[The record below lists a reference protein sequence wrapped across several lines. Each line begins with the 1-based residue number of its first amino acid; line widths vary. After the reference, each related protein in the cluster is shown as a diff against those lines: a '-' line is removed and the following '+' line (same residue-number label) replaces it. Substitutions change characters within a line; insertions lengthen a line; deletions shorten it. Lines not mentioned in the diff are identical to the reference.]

1 MSWGLNERSIPP
13 RVVYP
18 LRMYT
23 RTLNREPVTEVGLG
37 CWQIGGGWGRPWDDA
52 TAQQIMRAAY
62 DAGVRLFDTADVYG
76 DGDAESERS
85 VGRFLAALSAEQR
98 AGVFVATKLGRNGL
112 YPDGYT
118 RDSLRAATDASRKR
132 LGVDTLDLTQLH
144 CLPHAVLKRGE
155 VFDWLREQRD
165 AGLIAGF
172 GASVESCEEGL
183 TCLEQEG
190 LSSLQVIFNVFRQKP
205 LDELLPRAKAKGV
218 AVIVRLPLASGLLTG
233 KLTRA
238 TAFAEGDHRHFN
250 RDGAA
255 FNVGETFAGLP
266 YDKGLELSEAALTHF
281 PAGVPAP
288 QAALRWILDHDAVT
302 VVIPGASSPAQ
313 AQSNAA
319 ASERAPLG
327 ETVHAELAAFYREQV
342 HAHIR
347 GPY

>member
-1 MSWGLNERSIPP
+1 MNHR
-13 RVVYP
+13 P
-18 LRMYT
+18 LHGT
-23 RTLNREPVTEVGLG
+23 PVTEVGLG

-52 TAQQIMRAAY
+52 TAQQILNAAY
-62 DAGVRLFDTADVYG
+62 ASGVRFFDTADVYG

-85 VGRFLAALSAEQR
+85 VGRFLTGLTAEQR
-98 AGVFVATKLGRNGL
+98 AGVFVATKLGRSGI

-118 RDSLRAATDASRKR
+118 RESLRAATDASRER

-144 CLPHAVLKRGE
+144 CIPHDELKKGD

-165 AGLIAGF
+165 AGLIARF

-205 LDELLPRAKAKGV
+205 LEMLLPRARDKGV

-233 KLTRA
+233 KFTRE

-266 YDKGLELSEAALTHF
+266 YAKGVELSEAALKHF
-281 PAGVPAP
+281 PPGLPAP
-288 QAALRWILDHDAVT
+288 QAALRWILDHEAVT

-313 AQSNAA
+313 AESNAA
-319 ASERAPLG
+319 ASDLAPLG
-327 ETVHAELAAFYREQV
+327 ETVHTTLADFYRAQV